1 VTDKLTRICFA
12 FIALVILAAFVAMTL
27 AAAEVWP

>member
-1 VTDKLTRICFA
+1 MTHHIDKWLFA

-27 AAAEVWP
+27 AAAGVWP

>member
-1 VTDKLTRICFA
+1 MTTKLMMA

-27 AAAEVWP
+27 AAAGVWP